1 MGKERVNFFWSLITT
16 GYKKLFIGKNRRYYM
31 LPVVII
37 IFISVCSLKFYFCCD
52 SFSFSIIFCTE
63 YALVFD

>member
-16 GYKKLFIGKNRRYYM
+16 GYKKLFIEKSRRYYM

-37 IFISVCSLKFYFCCD
+37 IFISVCSQVLF
-52 SFSFSIIFCTE
+52 
-63 YALVFD
+63 LL

>member
-16 GYKKLFIGKNRRYYM
+16 GYKKLFIEKSRRYYM

-37 IFISVCSLKFYFCCD
+37 IFISVCSIFVVIHSPFLL
-52 SFSFSIIFCTE
+52 FS
-63 YALVFD
+63 ALNMH